1 MKVECCECFTIFETR
16 DDIDTELCNQMC
28 CSSTCQEDFD
38 CRLRAANA
46 IVDKIIVN
54 DPHSLRLL
62 HTPQSA
68 SAQNLLK
75 LIKATRATQETDL
88 NSESKVKEKKDD

>member
-54 DPHSLRLL
+54 DPHSLRFL
-62 HTPQSA
+62 HKPQST
-68 SAQNLLK
+68 SAQTQNLLT
-75 LIKATRATQETDL
+75 LIKATRPTQETDL
-88 NSESKVKEKKDD
+88 NSQNKKED